1 MLFLNRHR
9 HEKRKGTA
17 LQYLLAEHAFAPCKS
32 PNRDGIDAPIFLS
45 NTKHQSLVYAGG
57 VSEQLADT
65 FLGWHRARLVC
76 TLTLRSRCI
85 IASYNDAFQED
96 YRHLSYKSISRLVCH
111 ARVKSASEFRSANLE
126 TNASK
131 GVTRAVCLCHV

>member
-1 MLFLNRHR
+1 M
-9 HEKRKGTA
+9 
-17 LQYLLAEHAFAPCKS
+17 
-32 PNRDGIDAPIFLS
+32 
-45 NTKHQSLVYAGG
+45 YAGG

-111 ARVKSASEFRSANLE
+111 AMVKSASEFRSANLE
-126 TNASK
+126 TNSERHRDILIEK
-131 GVTRAVCLCHV
+131 SAVDLFHHDIQRGKWLR